1 MRASLL
7 SDSARVDRV
16 SGPMLIPKRPLA
28 RLYRGPEPVTPE
40 DVNARV
46 WAAGNFV
53 RQYEGR
59 ELRPPEV
66 MLLVRHRPLFERR
79 VLELGV
85 GAGRVSGY
93 LVDLAQ
99 SFLGIDISPR
109 MVEYCRA
116 RYPAGTFE
124 VRDLRH
130 LDSFEAGSFDLVF
143 AGYNLL
149 DVLDDAERRRTL
161 RELNRI
167 LASDGVLAMS
177 THNRAAIPSIPPPGH
192 IDRARDPLRT
202 AYRAVVAALS
212 IYNHRRLARLERDEE
227 RYAIVNDPAHGY
239 RLLHYYIDR
248 DEQERQLSEEDFE
261 LLECLDEDGH
271 VVPAGEPAASSS
283 ELHYLARRLP
293 ATGNR
298 SNG

>member
-1 MRASLL
+1 M
-7 SDSARVDRV
+7 
-16 SGPMLIPKRPLA
+16 
-28 RLYRGPEPVTPE
+28 TPE

-53 RQYEGR
+53 RHYEGR

-66 MLLVRHRPLFERR
+66 MLLVRHRPLFEHR

-93 LVDLAQ
+93 LIDLAQ
-99 SFLGIDISPR
+99 SFHGIDISPR

-130 LDSFEAGSFDLVF
+130 LDAFETGSFDLVF

-149 DVLDDAERRRTL
+149 DVLDDVERRRTL

-167 LASDGVLAMS
+167 LASEGVLAMS

-192 IDRARDPLRT
+192 IERADPLRT

-212 IYNHRRLARLERDEE
+212 IYNHRRLAPLERDEE

-248 DEQERQLSEEDFE
+248 DEQERQLAEEDFE
-261 LLECLDEDGH
+261 LLECLDESGH
-271 VVPAGEPAASSS
+271 VVPVGEPAASSS

-293 ATGNR
+293 AANDR

>member
-1 MRASLL
+1 M
-7 SDSARVDRV
+7 
-16 SGPMLIPKRPLA
+16 
-28 RLYRGPEPVTPE
+28 TPE

-53 RQYEGR
+53 RHYEGR
-59 ELRPPEV
+59 MLRPPEV
-66 MLLVRHRPLFERR
+66 MLLVRHRPLFEQR

-99 SFLGIDISPR
+99 SFHGIDLSPR

-124 VRDLRH
+124 VRDLRN
-130 LDSFEAGSFDLVF
+130 LDSFETASFDLVF

-161 RELNRI
+161 REVHRI
-167 LASDGVLAMS
+167 LAPEGVLAMS
-177 THNRAAIPSIPPPGH
+177 THNRAAIPAIPSPGH
-192 IDRARDPLRT
+192 IERADPLRT
-202 AYRAVVAALS
+202 AYRALVAALS
-212 IYNHRRLARLERDEE
+212 VYNHRRLAPLERNEE

-248 DEQERQLSEEDFE
+248 DEQERQFSEEDFE
-261 LLECLDEDGH
+261 LLECLDEGGGIVRTGDS
-271 VVPAGEPAASSS
+271 AASSS
-283 ELHYLARRLP
+283 ELHYLARRVP
-293 ATGNR
+293 SADDR
-298 SNG
+298 SIG